1 MLIDWFTVFAQTVNF
16 LILVWL
22 LRRFLYT
29 PVLNAIDAREKR
41 IAAELADAA
50 AQKEEARIEQ
60 EGLKWK
66 SEEFER
72 QRGVLMAQAA
82 HDAEAA
88 GRRLLED
95 ARKESENLLARRRDA
110 FSRDFASL
118 KEEIRG
124 RTCEE
129 VLAIA
134 RKTLEDLAS
143 AALEEQMVNAFV
155 RRCRA
160 EGGQEKEGLALDGG
174 GADAPV
180 LVRSAFTL
188 SSELQERLEGV
199 IRDVLR
205 CSGPIRFEKST
216 EPLCGIAVIAGGR
229 QVAWSI
235 AEYMAGFEKNIGDLL
250 TAGV

>member
-60 EGLKWK
+60 EGLKRK

-72 QRGVLMAQAA
+72 QRGVLMVQAA

-95 ARKESENLLARRRDA
+95 ARKESEDLLARRRDA

-160 EGGQEKEGLALDGG
+160 LTDQEKNVLRSSCLA
-174 GADAPV
+174 GAEPV
-180 LVRSAFTL
+180 LVCSTFAL
-188 SSELQERLEGV
+188 SDGLRETVERTVRE
-199 IRDVLR
+199 VLA
-205 CSGPIRFEKST
+205 CDGEVRFET
-216 EPLCGIAVIAGGR
+216 GQDLLCGIEVSVNG
-229 QVAWSI
+229 QEVAWSI
-235 AEYMAGFEKNIGDLL
+235 AGYLAGLENNIGELL
-250 TAGV
+250 QV